1 MVKIASWNVNSI
13 KARLP
18 NVLAWLRAAAP
29 EIVLLQEI
37 KCIDEDFPGLELGD
51 LGYNFLACG
60 QKSYNGVAI
69 LAKTP
74 LETVARC
81 LPGDEADAQARYI
94 EAVTKTAAGVL
105 RVASIYLP
113 NGNPI
118 GSDKFRYKLAWL
130 DRLHRHAQSLLELEE
145 PTVLGGD
152 YNVIPEEDDCHD
164 PPSWRGDALFQPE
177 SRAGWRRIGH
187 LGYTDAFR
195 ILHGGPGHYT
205 FWDYQAGAWQ
215 RDHGIRIDHLLLSPQ
230 AADLLVESGID
241 KEPRGKEKA
250 SDHTPVWCRLEP
262 PP

>member
-18 NVLAWLRAAAP
+18 NVLAWLKTAAP
-29 EIVLLQEI
+29 DVVLLQEI
-37 KCIDEDFPGLELGD
+37 KCVDEDFPGLELGD

-60 QKSYNGVAI
+60 QKTYNGVAI

-74 LETVARC
+74 LETMVRR
-81 LPGDEADAQARYI
+81 LPGDEADTQARYV
-94 EAVTKTAAGVL
+94 EAVTVTAAGPL
-105 RVASIYLP
+105 RIASIYLP

-118 GSDKFRYKLAWL
+118 GTEKFRYKLAWL
-130 DRLHRHAQSLLELEE
+130 DRLHLQAKSLLGFEE

-152 YNVIPEEDDCHD
+152 FNVIPESQDCHD
-164 PPSWRGDALFQPE
+164 PPSWLGDALFQPE
-177 SRAGWRRIGH
+177 SRAAWRRMLF

-195 ILHGGPGHYT
+195 VLNAGPGHYT

-241 KEPRGKEKA
+241 KDPRGKDRA
-250 SDHTPVWCRLEP
+250 SDHTPVWCRLEKRP
-262 PP
+262 